1 MGTCR
6 SRRIC
11 WHLDRDIERDLT
23 GGPSDIE
30 SNASVIATD
39 RRACCVRGSVADHAA
54 DRRDAA
60 ASAAVVIGLMQ
71 PAGRR
76 LSAGDPAA
84 RSLGQNTGDRTPK
97 TQDWTVQD
105 RPELVYRPFANCRPA
120 IRLQKR
126 LPKLYKIRCV
136 ATGLG
141 LYFYNSRV
149 LAASYS
155 LAGSLAAS
163 RHCGSCYNSSR
174 FVLIVSYFFFS
185 D

>member
-76 LSAGDPAA
+76 YSDLERDGTLTPRPNSGD
-84 RSLGQNTGDRTPK
+84 
-97 TQDWTVQD
+97 QD
-105 RPELVYRPFANCRPA
+105 
-120 IRLQKR
+120 
-126 LPKLYKIRCV
+126 
-136 ATGLG
+136 
-141 LYFYNSRV
+141 
-149 LAASYS
+149 
-155 LAGSLAAS
+155 
-163 RHCGSCYNSSR
+163 
-174 FVLIVSYFFFS
+174 S
-185 D
+185 DQY

>member
-30 SNASVIATD
+30 SNASVIATDGRTD

-76 LSAGDPAA
+76 YSHLERDGTSTP
-84 RSLGQNTGDRTPK
+84 RPNSGDR
-97 TQDWTVQD
+97 D
-105 RPELVYRPFANCRPA
+105 
-120 IRLQKR
+120 
-126 LPKLYKIRCV
+126 
-136 ATGLG
+136 
-141 LYFYNSRV
+141 
-149 LAASYS
+149 
-155 LAGSLAAS
+155 
-163 RHCGSCYNSSR
+163 
-174 FVLIVSYFFFS
+174 S
-185 D
+185 DQY